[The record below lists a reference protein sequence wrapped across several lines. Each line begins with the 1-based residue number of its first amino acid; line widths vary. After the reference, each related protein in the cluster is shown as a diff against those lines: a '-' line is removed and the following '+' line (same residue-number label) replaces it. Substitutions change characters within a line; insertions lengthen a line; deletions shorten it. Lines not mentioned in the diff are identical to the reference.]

1 MGAMR
6 MLRAWLGVAT
16 LFVLT
21 STANAQDVLKPYV
34 VLMLD
39 TSGSMNSVTNAGP
52 PTCGGRDNRL
62 NHARCAINRIV
73 NSYGDMVFALGRFHM
88 SASGTFSSSCDAN
101 GDVAGTGNDS
111 CNAQGI

>member
-73 NSYGDMVFALGRFHM
+73 NSYGDMVFALGRFRM
-88 SASGTFSSSCDAN
+88 TAGGTTTATTFP
-101 GDVAGTGNDS
+101 TGCTSTQNECS
-111 CNAQGI
+111 R